1 VTSKRGISRCPR
13 GRRMADGNG
22 AVARAVGLSP
32 STLRAWESAGLS
44 TPQRDAWRRR
54 WYTAAETD
62 RLHEIRLLR
71 DKQRLSLRDIHHH
84 LVERDGNG
92 AEERSPSHTEHRIA
106 QRLKSMRN
114 QLGLTVRQVAERTG
128 LSSSYVSSVE
138 NGYTRSVA
146 GLWKL
151 SQAYRANIL
160 SFHRTIAGATAA
172 AGSRGAGGTDRYG
185 RSRGRRRAAHAA
197 RRGYRAP
204 SLRADAGRQQR
215 RLVPAG
221 GDEFCYVLAGTLG
234 IWLDEEFFRLEVGD
248 CLSFPSTDEHRFVN
262 LASGVTTFLGG
273 NMPSTF

>member
-1 VTSKRGISRCPR
+1 
-13 GRRMADGNG
+13 
-22 AVARAVGLSP
+22 VARAVGLSP
-32 STLRAWESAGLS
+32 STLCAWESAGLS

-172 AGSRGAGGTDRYG
+172 AGSRRAGGSDRYG
-185 RSRGRRRAAHAA
+185 RSRVGVALLTPHEGAIELHLFERTPGANSGGSYRQEGTSSATSW
-197 RRGYRAP
+197 RGHWGSGSTRSSSGWRSGIASP
-204 SLRADAGRQQR
+204 SLAR
-215 RLVPAG
+215 
-221 GDEFCYVLAGTLG
+221 T
-234 IWLDEEFFRLEVGD
+234 
-248 CLSFPSTDEHRFVN
+248 ST
-262 LASGVTTFLGG
+262 AS
-273 NMPSTF
+273 